1 VILVDTSVWV
11 GHFRSGSPELARAL
25 RDGEVLGHPHV
36 VGELACGNLR
46 DRATILGLLRDL
58 PVAVLATHEEA
69 LECIERNRLQG
80 KGLGWTDV
88 HLLASALL
96 TPVRLWT
103 LDAALA
109 REAKRCGAAWERA
122 SR

>member
-11 GHFRSGSPELARAL
+11 AHLRSTSQELGRVL

-36 VGELACGNLR
+36 VGELACGNLHN
-46 DRATILGLLRDL
+46 RAAILGLLRDL
-58 PVAVLATHEEA
+58 PGAVQATHEEA

-88 HLLASALL
+88 HLLTSALL
-96 TPVRLWT
+96 TPARLWT

-109 REAKRCGAAWERA
+109 REAKRCGAAWARA
-122 SR
+122 PR